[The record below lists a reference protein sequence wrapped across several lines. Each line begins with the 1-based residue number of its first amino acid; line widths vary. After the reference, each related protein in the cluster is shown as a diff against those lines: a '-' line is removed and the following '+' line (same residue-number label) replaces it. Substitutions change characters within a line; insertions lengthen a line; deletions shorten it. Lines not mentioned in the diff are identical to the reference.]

1 MVKPQLQKAARSSSR
16 IAARAK
22 KANASSATGTK
33 TKKRKSFTA
42 TPTPKNVKSS
52 TPKGRARGQALAAST
67 VVVQPGSST
76 LATTPQVQ
84 PIPPQVSQPHTANPA
99 MLVGYHNPQYE
110 ESDSDEGDQLTPLYP
125 QYFSGHVAHPLKG
138 VKIPIYSGNEPEWE
152 HYKAKLKSYARIH
165 G

>member
-1 MVKPQLQKAARSSSR
+1 MAKQQLQKASRSSSR
-16 IAARAK
+16 IAAK
-22 KANASSATGTK
+22 KAKASSATGTK

-99 MLVGYHNPQYE
+99 MLVGYHDPQFE
-110 ESDSDEGDQLTPLYP
+110 DSESDEGDPLPPFIP
-125 QYFSGHVAHPLKG
+125 QYFSGHVAHPLRG
-138 VKIPIYSGNEPEWE
+138 VKIPI
-152 HYKAKLKSYARIH
+152 
-165 G
+165 

>member
-1 MVKPQLQKAARSSSR
+1 MGTSVKHQIIMVKPQLQKAARSSSR

-33 TKKRKSFTA
+33 TKKRKSFAA

-110 ESDSDEGDQLTPLYP
+110 ESDSDEGDQLTPYIP
-125 QYFSGHVAHPLKG
+125 PYFSGYGP
-138 VKIPIYSGNEPEWE
+138 S
-152 HYKAKLKSYARIH
+152 R
-165 G
+165 